1 MCKCKCVCVNWSCKT
16 HFIYSS
22 ETILNIKFREKKII
36 NVFTIFI
43 VLGAMLYSRRPQHE
57 ITVELRL
64 SLTALPTKWY
74 KLMTHQD
81 WWINKGRIWNIY
93 LRRSRNFFEFV
104 NGIFL
109 VQGIFLIISFCN
121 SKKFEFCKENGPDLP
136 NTTPLDPRM
145 FYLNIH
151 W

>member
-1 MCKCKCVCVNWSCKT
+1 M
-16 HFIYSS
+16 
-22 ETILNIKFREKKII
+22 
-36 NVFTIFI
+36 FTIFI

-93 LRRSRNFFEFV
+93 LRRSRKFLPGGGARRLFEFAK
-104 NGIFL
+104 GIFL
-109 VQGIFLIISFCN
+109 VQGIFLVISFCN
-121 SKKFEFCKENGPDLP
+121 SKKFEFCKEGGPDLP
-136 NTTPLDPRM
+136 NPTPSRSAHVLSEHSLVDELSY
-145 FYLNIH
+145 FNLLVLHGNS
-151 W
+151 